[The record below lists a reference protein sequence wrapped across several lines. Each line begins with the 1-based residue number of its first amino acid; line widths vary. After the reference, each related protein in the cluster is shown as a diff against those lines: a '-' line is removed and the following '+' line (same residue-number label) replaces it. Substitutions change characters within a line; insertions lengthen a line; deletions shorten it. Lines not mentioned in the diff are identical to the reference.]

1 MEIIVEHIYR
11 SALAMM
17 VLGLPVLLVA
27 GGLGLLTGLL
37 QAVTQIQ
44 DSTFPQ
50 IVKILAVS
58 AVLMLF
64 GHALSGP
71 IVQHADEIFST
82 FHKAQTR

>member
-1 MEIIVEHIYR
+1 VEIIVDHIYR

-50 IVKILAVS
+50 IIKIFAVS
-58 AVLMLF
+58 AVLLFF

-71 IVQHADEIFST
+71 ILHHAEEIFST
-82 FHKAQTR
+82 FHKVQSR